1 MDELDPKLLARF
13 RADTIV
19 DEFEETEPK
28 FSKTL
33 QLALT
38 KLEKSRKRTLHLTV
52 VLAAIATMPALAL
65 GLLYLSNIALIGDT
79 PNFANN
85 LAQPIGVLVLIGW
98 IIYRRVRSTI

>member
-19 DEFEETEPK
+19 DEFEETEPE

-33 QLALT
+33 QLALA

-52 VLAAIATMPALAL
+52 VLATIATMPALAL